1 MAAVPAETAMRERK
15 QGGAAF
21 DENDTFLQS
30 IRFLKGSLGL
40 SQLKMERTP
49 ARQTAPMPF
58 EESMLQS
65 HFL

>member
-1 MAAVPAETAMRERK
+1 MAAVPVETAMRERK

-30 IRFLKGSLGL
+30 IRFLKASLGL